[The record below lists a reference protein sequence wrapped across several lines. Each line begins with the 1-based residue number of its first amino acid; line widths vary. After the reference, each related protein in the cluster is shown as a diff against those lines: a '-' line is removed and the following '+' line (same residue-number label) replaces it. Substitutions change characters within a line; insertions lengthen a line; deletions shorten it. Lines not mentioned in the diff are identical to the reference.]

1 MDNPEYLKGLEPF
14 QEGIPAWD
22 LEANREQYLLNDSK
36 KQQFDLE
43 GTIKRFQHLLNL
55 SGLFRHFIE
64 RKAAKDAR
72 FQKVLHI
79 LDNPAGKKS
88 KAGAHQDKRRRKTET
103 EEDAELLR
111 EEEDEVD
118 GEVDYIFRESPPFIN
133 GSLRPYQIQGVN
145 WLVSLHKNGLA
156 GILADEMGLGKTLQT
171 ISFLGYLRYVEKKT
185 GPFVVIAPKS
195 TLNNWLREINR
206 WTPEVRAFILQ
217 GDKEE
222 RAKLVSNKLLSCDF
236 DIVVASYEI
245 IIKEKSSFKKI
256 DWQYIVIDEAHRIK
270 NEESLLS
277 QVLREFSSRNRLLIT
292 GTPLQNN
299 LHELWALL
307 NFLLPD
313 VFSDSQAFDDWFSSE
328 SSDEDKEK
336 IVKQLHTVLQPF
348 LLRRL
353 KNEVE
358 TSLLPKKELNIY
370 IGMSTMQ
377 KKWYKQILEKDLD
390 AVNGASGAKESKT
403 RLLNIMMQLRKCCN
417 HPYLFDGAEPGP
429 PYTTDEHL
437 VYNSAKLKVLD
448 KLLKKYRAEGSRV
461 LIFSQMSRV
470 LDILEDYCYFRD
482 YQYCRIDGSTA
493 HEDRIEA
500 IDEYNAP
507 DSQKFVFL
515 LTTRAGGLGINLT
528 TADVVVLFDS
538 DWNPQADLQAMD
550 RAHRIGQK
558 KQVKVFR
565 LVTDNSV
572 EEKILE
578 RATQKLRL
586 DQLVI
591 QQSRSAAS
599 KKDTKKGDSKDALLS
614 MIQHGAADVFN
625 SNSEASS
632 SKGTPQPNASGDID
646 GDLDLDGLLAKS
658 EDKTQTLNQ
667 KYETLGLDD
676 LQKFNQDS
684 AYEWN
689 GQDFK
694 KKIQKDII
702 APSLLNPTKRE
713 RKENYNIDG
722 YYKDKLNPGRSTT
735 PAQPKMPRPQPFN
748 SHQLLSPQLK
758 VIYEKE
764 RMWNTK
770 KNNYIPTMDDVKLT
784 YGEIAS
790 EDEKQRKLKLLLL
803 AVNNAQPLT
812 EEELKQKADLESEG
826 FTNWNKN
833 DFRKFIASCGKFGRN
848 SIKAIALD
856 FAPQKTEQ
864 EVRDYAKAFWAN
876 IQRVEDYEKYVKNIE
891 AEEERIRRVKMQQE
905 ALRRKIAQCSNP
917 LFDLTLKY
925 PPSNS
930 NKRIFSEEEDRFL
943 LLMLFKYGIDRE
955 NVYELVR
962 DEIRDCPLFELD
974 FFFQS
979 RTPIELNRRAI
990 TLLQCLEKEFNAGV
1004 TLDDQMKQRLEDE
1017 DEYAKKVAQDEKER
1031 EAQDTHKAAEA
1042 TAVPAP
1048 VPQDSNGHGSLKRDV
1063 DDFKEEEK
1071 DGTNEPSNNSDPPAT
1086 KRTANDV
1093 AIQDLE
1099 PVTKRAKAE

>member
-1 MDNPEYLKGLEPF
+1 MDNKEYVEALVPF
-14 QEGIPAWD
+14 QEGVPAWD
-22 LEANREQYLLNDSK
+22 LNLNKEKYLLKDSK
-36 KQQFDLE
+36 KSEFDLE

-64 RKAAKDAR
+64 RKAAKDAK
-72 FQKVLHI
+72 FQRVLSI
-79 LDNPAGKKS
+79 LDNPTGGKGS
-88 KAGAHQDKRRRKTET
+88 KNGVHHDIRRRKTER

-118 GEVDYIFRESPPFIN
+118 GEIEFRFTESPPFIN

-145 WLVSLHKNGLA
+145 WLVQLHKNGLA

-171 ISFLGYLRYVEKKT
+171 ISFLGYLRYVEKT
-185 GPFVVIAPKS
+185 PGPFLVIAPKS

-222 RAKLVSNKLLSCDF
+222 RAKLVSGKLLACDF
-236 DIVVASYEI
+236 EIVVASYEI

-313 VFSDSQAFDDWFSSE
+313 VFSDSQAFDDWFSAE
-328 SSDEDKEK
+328 STEEDKEK
-336 IVKQLHTVLQPF
+336 VVRQLHTVLQPF

-358 TSLLPKKELNIY
+358 TSLLPKKELNLY

-377 KKWYKQILEKDLD
+377 KKWYKQILEKDID
-390 AVNGASGAKESKT
+390 AVNGSNGVKESKT

-437 VYNSAKLKVLD
+437 IYNSAKVKVLD
-448 KLLKKYRAEGSRV
+448 KLLKKYKEEGSRV

-470 LDILEDYCYFRD
+470 LDIMEDYCFFRE

-507 DSQKFVFL
+507 DSKKFVFL

-591 QQSRSAAS
+591 QQGRGAANNKEV
-599 KKDTKKGDSKDALLS
+599 KKNDTKDALLT

-632 SKGTPQPNASGDID
+632 SKGTPQPNSAGDVD
-646 GDLDLDGLLAKS
+646 GDLDLDALLSKS
-658 EDKTQTLNQ
+658 EDKTQSLNQ
-667 KYETLGLDD
+667 KYEALGLDD

-689 GQDFK
+689 GKDFK
-694 KKIQKDII
+694 KTTHKEII
-702 APSLLNPTKRE
+702 SPSLMNPTKRE

-735 PAQPKMPRPQPFN
+735 PAQPRMPRPQPFN

-758 VIYEKE
+758 VLYEKE

-770 KNNYIPTMDDVKLT
+770 KNNYVPTMDDVKNT
-784 YGEIAS
+784 YGDIA
-790 EDEKQRKLKLLLL
+790 DEEERQKKLNLLLL
-803 AVNNAQPLT
+803 SVSNAQPLS
-812 EEELKQKADLESEG
+812 EEEVKQKAELEAEG

-833 DFRKFIASCGKFGRN
+833 DFRKFIASCGKYGRN

-856 FAPQKTEQ
+856 FAPHKTEQ

-876 IQRVEDYEKYVKNIE
+876 IQRVEDYERYIKNIE
-891 AEEERIRRVKMQQE
+891 AEEERIRRTKLQQE
-905 ALRRKIAQCSNP
+905 SLRRKIAQCTNP
-917 LFDLTLKY
+917 LFDLKLKH
-925 PPSNS
+925 PPSNN
-930 NKRIFSEEEDRFL
+930 NKRVFSEEEDRFL

-955 NVYELVR
+955 NVYELIR

-1004 TLDDQMKQRLEDE
+1004 VLDDAMKHRLAEEDQI
-1017 DEYAKKVAQDEKER
+1017 AEKM
-1031 EAQDTHKAAEA
+1031 AEA
-1042 TAVPAP
+1042 ENAVD
-1048 VPQDSNGHGSLKRDV
+1048 QTNGNGNGTHNAEHDADVNGYGKRESSAEADA
-1063 DDFKEEEK
+1063 EAGANIEGHE
-1071 DGTNEPSNNSDPPAT
+1071 NSSA
-1086 KRTANDV
+1086 
-1093 AIQDLE
+1093 
-1099 PVTKRAKAE
+1099 KRAQLDDVRA